1 MQRIS
6 AKSTSWEIYSGLSA
20 RAPLVVRAD
29 GRGFKK
35 VLEESTKPYDIDF
48 ARSMVSVAVRFLLD
62 FGPSAALAFT
72 FSDEIS
78 LVFLDVPFAGRVE
91 KIDSL
96 VAGFLSGALSLE
108 LRRLVSMDCRTI
120 PLCLEEIS
128 SYLAERQDETWRNH
142 VFSYGFHVMREEG
155 LNETQAMETLR
166 GLKEKE
172 IHELVFRKGI
182 NLARTPSWQRRGVM
196 VCRKDG
202 KVAADWDVPLFS
214 TKEGKAFLREIISLP
229 KTGKRVGH

>member
-1 MQRIS
+1 
-6 AKSTSWEIYSGLSA
+6 
-20 RAPLVVRAD
+20 VRAD

-48 ARSMVSVAVRFLLD
+48 ARSMASAAKRFMLD

-78 LVFLDVPFAGRVE
+78 LVFLDLPFAGRVE

-96 VAGFLSGALSLE
+96 VAGFLSAALSLE
-108 LRRLVSMDCRTI
+108 LQRLVSMDCRTI
-120 PLCLEEIS
+120 PLCQEEII
-128 SYLAERQDETWRNH
+128 SYLEERQDETWRNH
-142 VFSYGFHVMREEG
+142 VFSYGFHMLREEG
-155 LNETQAMETLR
+155 LNETQAMERLR

-182 NLARTPSWQRRGVM
+182 NLARTPAWQRRGVI
-196 VCRKDG
+196 VFRKEG
-202 KVAADWDVPLFS
+202 KVAEDWDIPLFS
-214 TKEGKAFLREIISLP
+214 AREGKAFLREIVGSP
-229 KTGKRVGH
+229 TTGKG

>member
-35 VLEESTKPYDIDF
+35 VLEDSTKPYDIDF
-48 ARSMVSVAVRFLLD
+48 ARSMVFSAERFLLD
-62 FGPSAALAFT
+62 FGPSAVLAFT

-78 LVFLDVPFAGRVE
+78 MVFLDLPFAGRVE

-96 VAGFLSGALSLE
+96 VAGFLSAALSLE

-120 PLCLEEIS
+120 PLCQEEIS
-128 SYLAERQDETWRNH
+128 SYLVERQDETWRNH
-142 VFSYGFHVMREEG
+142 VFSYGFHMLREEG
-155 LNETQAMETLR
+155 LNEAQAMERLR

-172 IHELVFRKGI
+172 IHEFVFQKGI
-182 NLARTPSWQRRGVM
+182 NLAGTPAWQRRGVI
-196 VCRKDG
+196 VCRKEG

-214 TKEGKAFLREIISLP
+214 TKEGKAFLQDIIVSP
-229 KTGKRVGH
+229 KTWKRI